1 MSFWGQSGEDL
12 TAMGLVKAEG
22 TPQTER
28 FSELRNRAAARMLGI
43 DKAPAGN
50 TVFGNIIKYLFG

>member
-1 MSFWGQSGEDL
+1 
-12 TAMGLVKAEG
+12 MGLVKAEG
-22 TPQTER
+22 MPQTER